1 MRLALLMIAAAT
13 AVTSASASTP
23 VAASAEPKTEVP
35 VSRHAS
41 IAAFLTSGS
50 YRQFQGDATLAPLTQ
65 PGTPDSMATGAAPH
79 AIPTPPAPPAP
90 HAAALQTV
98 ALEPATEQASQT
110 DQHDSGW
117 EAFAPVAVTLT
128 LIGAIALRRHKAE
141 GS

>member
-23 VAASAEPKTEVP
+23 LAASAEPKTEVP

-41 IAAFLTSGS
+41 IAPFLTSGS
-50 YRQFQGDATLAPLTQ
+50 YRQFEGDATLATVTR
-65 PGTPDSMATGAAPH
+65 PGTPDSMATTAAPH
-79 AIPTPPAPPAP
+79 AA

-98 ALEPATEQASQT
+98 ALQPATEQASQA

-117 EAFAPVAVTLT
+117 KAFAPVAVTLT
-128 LIGAIALRRHKAE
+128 LIGAIAVRRHKTE
-141 GS
+141 KS